1 MTKSKTIIAFFLFL
15 AVFLFIGES
24 NTFFLENF
32 QDSYVQVGYY
42 LETGDSENEMRSE
55 ILKKSKEYNAQVFT
69 ISKEDGGAFS
79 RKIIVYGNEAVQK
92 NLKEDWG
99 IEEGTISSFFSGKTT
114 FIFKPFEEAGEKELQ
129 NCWYIGQS
137 SEELY
142 TMLFPGMV
150 QYSGNFRNDPIQGVS
165 EKVVAATWFVLIIT
179 ILLLT
184 YYDTVY
190 SKKEQMVRMVL
201 GADLIHMIT
210 HKIISDIVGFL
221 IAALAA
227 IILLL
232 PFTNPLFRWN
242 ISLIGFLILLFC
254 NGLVIVLG
262 MGIGKHLQIKSI
274 TSSKKAL
281 NISIVIKGII
291 SILTVLAL
299 STTIYLSVEGIKL
312 YKQKSYYSA
321 KSNKV
326 HIDIKYP
333 YDYEKM
339 EHATGYFEDKH
350 PLDTWEQIKDNF
362 MRYSYNELECSL
374 VSYQSF
380 EKVSPKWGDKY
391 VFANLSGL
399 TQYSDEI
406 SEWDVFS
413 QKEGN
418 YILIPDNVNQSEII
432 KEIMETGNLLGLD
445 EENLEGIFTY
455 KEGLS
460 VIAEGHLDGEF
471 DYTYKVKDPIV
482 FLDTYDYGALPTYP
496 VSYELREAD
505 HPDGMIAHNFSYLM
519 QFVTLENNQELIYD
533 FGNQISGK
541 AINPSLVEFTIIN
554 IGDWF
559 KGLWSLQ
566 NRSMLIALILTL
578 LILILEMQISSLSLR
593 IAYETNAK
601 ELTIKKVMGYSIFE
615 RFKTFFLLTG
625 VLCGISLAG
634 ALLCTIIFKIGAI
647 GYIAW
652 GSIIVFLLD
661 IGILLYLTRKND
673 NLQIQRVLKGG
684 I

>member
-221 IAALAA
+221 IAALA
-227 IILLL
+227 
-232 PFTNPLFRWN
+232 R
-242 ISLIGFLILLFC
+242 
-254 NGLVIVLG
+254 
-262 MGIGKHLQIKSI
+262 
-274 TSSKKAL
+274 
-281 NISIVIKGII
+281 
-291 SILTVLAL
+291 
-299 STTIYLSVEGIKL
+299 
-312 YKQKSYYSA
+312 
-321 KSNKV
+321 
-326 HIDIKYP
+326 
-333 YDYEKM
+333 
-339 EHATGYFEDKH
+339 
-350 PLDTWEQIKDNF
+350 
-362 MRYSYNELECSL
+362 
-374 VSYQSF
+374 
-380 EKVSPKWGDKY
+380 
-391 VFANLSGL
+391 
-399 TQYSDEI
+399 
-406 SEWDVFS
+406 
-413 QKEGN
+413 
-418 YILIPDNVNQSEII
+418 
-432 KEIMETGNLLGLD
+432 
-445 EENLEGIFTY
+445 
-455 KEGLS
+455 
-460 VIAEGHLDGEF
+460 
-471 DYTYKVKDPIV
+471 
-482 FLDTYDYGALPTYP
+482 
-496 VSYELREAD
+496 
-505 HPDGMIAHNFSYLM
+505 
-519 QFVTLENNQELIYD
+519 
-533 FGNQISGK
+533 
-541 AINPSLVEFTIIN
+541 
-554 IGDWF
+554 
-559 KGLWSLQ
+559 
-566 NRSMLIALILTL
+566 
-578 LILILEMQISSLSLR
+578 
-593 IAYETNAK
+593 
-601 ELTIKKVMGYSIFE
+601 
-615 RFKTFFLLTG
+615 
-625 VLCGISLAG
+625 
-634 ALLCTIIFKIGAI
+634 KIGRAH
-647 GYIAW
+647 
-652 GSIIVFLLD
+652 V
-661 IGILLYLTRKND
+661 
-673 NLQIQRVLKGG
+673 
-684 I
+684 